1 MKEFPL
7 TRKQAR
13 DYFLHEQE
21 AQGRPNAV
29 VGLATHSLDCPLV
42 RAYSHYHPEDSIE
55 IWPEHA
61 TINDTRYSLR
71 KWHIDFV
78 RETDANEHGRPV
90 GADAALDILGA
101 RDE

>member
-13 DYFLHEQE
+13 DYFVHEQQ
-21 AQGRPNAV
+21 AQGKPDAE
-29 VGLATHSLDCPLV
+29 VGLAAHSLDCPLV

-55 IWPEHA
+55 VWPDRA
-61 TINDTRYSLR
+61 LINSTHYSLR
-71 KWHIDFV
+71 DWQKGFIV
-78 RETDANEHGRPV
+78 ETDENEYGRPV
-90 GADAALDILGA
+90 GADEALSTLGA